1 MRSGALTASSFET
14 TPTTDERYGDAMNY
28 DYSYD
33 LRRWVARKLEA
44 KDREIEELRRRLAQF
59 EEQQLVEIAKLG
71 T

>member
-1 MRSGALTASSFET
+1 
-14 TPTTDERYGDAMNY
+14 MNY